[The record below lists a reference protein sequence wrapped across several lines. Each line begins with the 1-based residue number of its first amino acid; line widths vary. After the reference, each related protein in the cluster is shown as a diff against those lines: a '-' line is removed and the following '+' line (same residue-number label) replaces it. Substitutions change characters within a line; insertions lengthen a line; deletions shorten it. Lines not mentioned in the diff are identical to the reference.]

1 MAEARASELGPAP
14 IEPTLAFD
22 EAGRP
27 PYAPEQDAL
36 LQALVWLTAHHGRER
51 SALNLLD
58 GQMPAAPLDAA
69 RAVGLLRNAGFE
81 AEAVRRS
88 PAELNALLFPAV
100 LVLKNDDAAIITRRL
115 PAEAGQPLRYELVM
129 PAAGM
134 QKMVAREDEL
144 LAESTGV
151 LLLAA
156 PLAES
161 RQAEGDTPAL
171 RDHWLWGTIRQLSP
185 YYRAAM
191 LAALLSNVLM
201 LATGMFTS
209 IVFDKVIPHN
219 ALATLWAVALGA
231 LLAVAFDLAARQL
244 RNQLIDTAG
253 KKADLALGAK
263 LFRQT
268 LALRMEHRP
277 ASAGTFAHQLA
288 QIESVRDFCASASLS
303 ALSDLPFVLLFI
315 GMTFF
320 VAGPVAWVLVIAAP
334 LVIGMALVAQ
344 ALLKRSTSAQMREQ
358 ADLHGLLVEAVE
370 GLEDL
375 KAAGAQGQFLRRYE
389 RNMVAAAVNALQA
402 RALSSWINNIAMIM
416 QQLVTVLMIV
426 WGVYLIKDG
435 ALTSGALMAS
445 VMFGSRAIAPLG
457 SVVALASRWQ
467 GARAAMMALNRVMS
481 LPVEHA
487 SSAPLATPK
496 LSGQVR
502 LADVGFAYPDAAGN
516 AGHPVLKGVN
526 LAIQPGERVAVL
538 GRIGSGKSTVLRL
551 IGGLYQPREGR
562 VEVDGID
569 LRQLDALDYRAQIGF
584 VSQEPRLFNATL
596 RDNVLLGRVLADAGK
611 LAEVA
616 RLTGLDR
623 VAAGHPQ
630 GFAMP
635 VGESGCLLSGGQ
647 RQLVALARAL
657 VTKPRILL
665 LDEPT
670 SSMDAQSEMLFVKQ
684 LKAAT
689 PGVTLV
695 AVTHRPAVLDLVDR
709 VVVVEGGRIVM
720 DGPKA
725 KVLAALAGVGAG
737 GPGAARPGEPPAQP
751 GHPIQKP
758 AAPAAPAAPPAAT
771 ATPPPD
777 GPVLSERAAA

>member
-1 MAEARASELGPAP
+1 MADTRPPEVGPAP
-14 IEPTLAFD
+14 IEPSLEFD
-22 EAGRP
+22 AGT
-27 PYAPEQDAL
+27 PYNPDSDAL
-36 LQALVWLTAHHGRER
+36 LQALVWLCAHHGRER

-58 GQMPAAPLDAA
+58 GQALAAPLDAG
-69 RAVGLLRNAGFE
+69 RAVALLQRAGFE
-81 AEAVRRS
+81 AEAVRRT
-88 PAELNALLFPAV
+88 PTDLNALLFPAV

-115 PAEAGQPLRYELVM
+115 PAESGQPLRYELIM
-129 PAAGM
+129 PAAGL
-134 QKMVAREDEL
+134 QRLVAAEDEL
-144 LAESTGV
+144 LAEYSGV

-156 PLAES
+156 PLA
-161 RQAEGDTPAL
+161 QTLQVEGDAPAAA
-171 RDHWLWGTIRQLSP
+171 DHWLWGTIKQLSP

-201 LATGMFTS
+201 LGTGLFTS

-219 ALATLWAVALGA
+219 ALATLWAVSLGA
-231 LLAVAFDLAARQL
+231 VLAIAFDLAARQL
-244 RNQLIDTAG
+244 RNSLIDTAG
-253 KKADLALGAK
+253 KKADLALGSK

-288 QIESVRDFCASASLS
+288 QIESVRDFCASASLA

-315 GMTFF
+315 GMTAL

-334 LVIGMALVAQ
+334 LVIAMALVTQ

-375 KAAGAQGQFLRRYE
+375 KAAGAQGQFLRKYE
-389 RNMVAAAVNALQA
+389 RNMVAAAVASLQA
-402 RALSSWINNIAMIM
+402 RKLSSWINNIAMVM
-416 QQLVTVLMIV
+416 QQFVTVAMIF
-426 WGVYLIKDG
+426 WGVYLIQDG
-435 ALTSGALMAS
+435 QLTSGALMAS

-467 GARAAMMALNRVMS
+467 GARAALLALNRVMA
-481 LPVEHA
+481 LPVETA

-502 LADVGFAYPDAAGN
+502 LAEVGFGYPDAAGN
-516 AGHPVLKGVN
+516 AGHAVLKSIN
-526 LAIQPGERVAVL
+526 LAIQPGERVALL
-538 GRIGSGKSTVLRL
+538 GRIGSGKSTILRL
-551 IGGLYQPREGR
+551 IGGLYQPRDGR

-584 VSQEPRLFNATL
+584 VSQEPRLFNANL
-596 RDNVLLGRVLADAGK
+596 RDNVLLGRVLADAGR

-630 GFAMP
+630 GFAMA

-657 VTKPRILL
+657 VTQPRILL

-670 SSMDAQSEMLFVKQ
+670 SSMDAQSEALFVKQ

-689 PGVTLV
+689 QGVTLV

-709 VVVVEGGRIVM
+709 VVVVDNGKVVM

-725 KVLAALAGVGAG
+725 KVLAALAGG
-737 GPGAARPGEPPAQP
+737 GPGAAPPQAPTAQP
-751 GHPIQKP
+751 GTPIQKP
-758 AAPAAPAAPPAAT
+758 APQATAAPP
-771 ATPPPD
+771 
-777 GPVLSERAAA
+777 PVPERAAA